1 MPRRFL
7 FAGLMQSLAT
17 TPELAR
23 QTACGVEL
31 RGGKQMVRRFAC
43 ASLALLAPVLLAA
56 CGAEKPSD
64 IDPAYAGA
72 QGPSGPGQNQHALG
86 DNGIVFGTS
95 KTNHDSDA
103 GGGSGL
109 GVNAYLWRGALDT
122 LGFMP
127 LASADPFGGVIIT
140 DWYTPPGA
148 TDERFKATAYILGR
162 QLRSDGIR
170 VAIFRQVMQNGQW
183 VDAPVDPQ
191 RVGEIEDKVL
201 ARARQLRE
209 QSAGT

>member
-1 MPRRFL
+1 MAL
-7 FAGLMQSLAT
+7 DNLAMLTRSISAATLLCAALVLGGCNDT
-17 TPELAR
+17 TIA
-23 QTACGVEL
+23 
-31 RGGKQMVRRFAC
+31 
-43 ASLALLAPVLLAA
+43 
-56 CGAEKPSD
+56 KPNPT
-64 IDPAYAGA
+64 DPAYTG
-72 QGPSGPGQNQHALG
+72 SVGPGGNMFQGSILG
-86 DNGIVFGTS
+86 DQGLSFGTGVN
-95 KTNHDSDA
+95 KNSDNG

-140 DWYTPPGA
+140 DWYSPVGS

-170 VAIFRQVMQNGQW
+170 VAIFRQVLQGSQW
-183 VDAPVDPQ
+183 VDAPVSP
-191 RVGEIEDKVL
+191 VTVSEIEDKVL

-209 QSAGT
+209 QSNPT